1 MDRRIDPFA
10 GLSEITSGEC
20 RSMTITIGEV
30 PSSDLFPNRART
42 IGFHAVSD
50 AAAPLRASAKW
61 EAIKAAMAVRSING
75 GAIFAGPVTVR
86 VCVRWPKGR
95 RMPDVE
101 ALSLACKP
109 AVDGLQDALIFANDR
124 QIAEICYR
132 QERADDRIGCIEF
145 EIAEI
150 LA

>member
-1 MDRRIDPFA
+1 MTADVFA
-10 GLSEITSGEC
+10 GRSEITSGEY
-20 RSMTITIGEV
+20 RSMTITVHEV
-30 PSSDLFPNRART
+30 PSSVLFPNMARRS
-42 IGFHAVSD
+42 GFHAVSD

-61 EAIKAAMAVRSING
+61 EAVKAAMAVRSING
-75 GAIFAGPVTVR
+75 GAIFDGPVTVR

-145 EIAEI
+145 VISDV